1 MADNVASLLKRGIL
15 DTLLQVAATTGVRFA
30 LILAIFVL
38 SRFVSNAEIA
48 TYDLFVV
55 ASSILLILLT
65 LGLDSGLVVV
75 ARTLDQQERA
85 AYLWLSLA
93 MSVALSLALYLP
105 LRYGAAALGLGA
117 LFDVRVFTT
126 AYLYAVANALMMLLF
141 SYHRWLGKAFA
152 ASVIIVAANVI
163 GFVSATIAFVVE
175 GTVAA
180 FIKGLLLGSLAGVV
194 VLLAYVLL
202 KVPFPAVLR
211 NRDIAKRLARQLI
224 MMSWPFGIASFVLI
238 ARRALDRAIILAMG
252 MSTILG
258 AYALVSRSG
267 EVAAFLFALPALG
280 FAPIIVRDHAKPAGR
295 HIAQLLYGGYLILA
309 LVVIAAAGALWGHFG
324 ASLFP
329 ENAREAAPVFL
340 ALLASNL
347 FFTETTVAGFGF
359 VIVQR
364 TLSVAAISLLFII
377 VNVAVAVPLSMMGY
391 GLPAVAAG
399 FLVSSFVHSSL
410 FIYLSEKHTRFGY
423 PLRLIFTGKLLV
435 TVLLLYMLA
444 GASPA

>member
-1 MADNVASLLKRGIL
+1 ML
-15 DTLLQVAATTGVRFA
+15 DSLLQVTATTGVRFA

-38 SRFVSNAEIA
+38 SRFVSNAELA

-75 ARTLDQQERA
+75 ARTFDYEEQA

-93 MSVALSLALYLP
+93 MSLALSLMLYLP
-105 LRYGAAALGLGA
+105 LRYGAASLGLDG
-117 LFDVRVFTT
+117 LFDERIFTT
-126 AYLYAVANALMMLLF
+126 AYLYAVANAFMMLLF
-141 SYHRWLGKAFA
+141 SYHRWLGKAFT
-152 ASVIIVAANVI
+152 ASVIIVAANAI
-163 GFVSATIAFVVE
+163 GFVSATIAFVIK

-180 FIKGLLLGSLAGVV
+180 FIDGLLFGSLAGALF
-194 VLLAYVLL
+194 VLAHVILT
-202 KVPFPAVLR
+202 VPFPSMLR
-211 NRDIAKRLARQLI
+211 SRDTRKGLARSLV
-224 MMSWPFGIASFVLI
+224 MMSWPFGVASFVLI

-252 MSTILG
+252 MSNVLG

-280 FAPIIVRDHAKPAGR
+280 FAPIIVRDHAKPAGQ
-295 HIAQLLYGGYLILA
+295 HIARLLYGGYLVLA
-309 LVVIAAAGALWGHFG
+309 LVVMVTAVALWDHFG
-324 ASLFP
+324 ATLFP
-329 ENAREAAPVFL
+329 ENARAAAPVFL

-364 TLSVAAISLLFII
+364 TLSVAAISLLFIV